1 MKTTS
6 LLKSTLVVILFLGA
20 CVNISAEYVKDPT
33 LCDYLCVDWDSSTRK
48 FTVRRLHG
56 NIQEPYCEWHT
67 DTTWTA
73 GTFDIL
79 TSWDGI
85 TPGATTYTTAR
96 LDTKWGD
103 PWKGGNNGASNLF
116 VAIKHVNNLDKGVKS
131 DDCYR
136 EYHSLYFESY
146 CGQCDLYPH
155 YCDNYVATFSGSNIY
170 VSGINNCSNDNMFM
184 IATSDHSKWQ
194 TVSIKVD
201 PTDPDK
207 GSADVS
213 AIQFYN
219 TNENVYPYAKG
230 VMFYMSS
237 DDKGV
242 GISGQGPNYCSKS
255 FTPPITNS
263 ISDIIA
269 NNITISPNPATP
281 SETIT
286 IQGEYAL
293 DAKVSIISVSGAM
306 VGSVIPSVGADA
318 MAVSI
323 SGLNLQAGIY
333 FIRIESGEKVFSG
346 KLCVK

>member
-1 MKTTS
+1 MKTTY
-6 LLKSTLVVILFLGA
+6 LLKSTLVVILILGA
-20 CVNISAEYVKDPT
+20 CVNTRAEYVKDPT
-33 LCDYLCVDWDSSTRK
+33 LCNGVDASWDATARK
-48 FTVRRLHG
+48 FTVKGLHG
-56 NIQEPYCEWHT
+56 SIIEPWIAYLT
-67 DTTWTA
+67 DPSWCSTCFVDICPYGTYIPGSSTFTSSRLGTA
-73 GTFDIL
+73 YGNPLVHGANGSSAAFIAL
-79 TSWDGI
+79 KSTSNDLPKGAKSEDCSVTCDGSCLNSH
-85 TPGATTYTTAR
+85 PA
-96 LDTKWGD
+96 
-103 PWKGGNNGASNLF
+103 PS
-116 VAIKHVNNLDKGVKS
+116 
-131 DDCYR
+131 
-136 EYHSLYFESY
+136 
-146 CGQCDLYPH
+146 
-155 YCDNYVATFSGSNIY
+155 YCDNYNATFDGSTIN
-170 VSGINNCSNDNMFM
+170 VTGIFNWSNDNMFM

-269 NNITISPNPATP
+269 NNITITITPNPATP
-281 SETIT
+281 FETIT
-286 IQGEYAL
+286 IQGEYAS
-293 DAKVSIISVSGAM
+293 DAKVSIISASGAM
-306 VGSVIPSVGADA
+306 VGSVTPTVGANA
-318 MAVSI
+318 MTVPL

-333 FIRIESGEKVFSG
+333 FVRIESGVKVYIG